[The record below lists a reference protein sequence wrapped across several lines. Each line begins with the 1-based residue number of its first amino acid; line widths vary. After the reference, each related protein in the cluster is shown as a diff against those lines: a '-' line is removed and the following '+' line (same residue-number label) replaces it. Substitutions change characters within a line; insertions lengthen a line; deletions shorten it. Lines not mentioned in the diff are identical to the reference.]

1 MVAVP
6 TYAVGSYVVCLLTNS
21 ICNNSSVRH
30 LIDVST
36 SVVIIYLEVSASTFR
51 AFFVSHNLVLFSAA
65 KLQNNTD
72 IRKKS
77 LLNYTQTAINE
88 AQKNAHLINKA
99 SKFLKVFAE
108 LSNSSHI
115 GKD

>member
-1 MVAVP
+1 MPLVVAIS

-21 ICNNSSVRH
+21 ICNNCSVRH

-65 KLQNNTD
+65 KVQNYID
-72 IRKKS
+72 IRKKY
-77 LLNYTQTAINE
+77 L
-88 AQKNAHLINKA
+88 
-99 SKFLKVFAE
+99 
-108 LSNSSHI
+108 
-115 GKD
+115 